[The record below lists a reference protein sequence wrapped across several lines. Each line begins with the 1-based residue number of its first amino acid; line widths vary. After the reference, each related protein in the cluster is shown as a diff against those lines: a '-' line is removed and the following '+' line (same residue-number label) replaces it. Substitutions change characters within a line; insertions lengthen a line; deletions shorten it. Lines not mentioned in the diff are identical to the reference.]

1 VRNAGLALILAI
13 VLGISG
19 ISTRTAPSTTATTSQ
34 PPAPTFPG
42 DTWQRV
48 ANPTKAGWSKAG
60 LDSVQALISRM
71 NSSAMVVVEHGKIVY
86 SYGDVTAQSYLASV
100 RKSILSMLYGIE
112 IARGHIDTAKTLAQ
126 LGIDDLGGL
135 SPREREATIQ
145 DLLGA
150 RSGVYH
156 IASYAGDLLSEAP
169 PRGSQ
174 KHGTY
179 QLYSNWDFNALG
191 TIFEHETQ
199 RNIYDA
205 LQEDLARPIRMQDF
219 RRDLQKK
226 EGDSTRSIHPAYPIF
241 LTTRDM
247 ARIGLL
253 MLHDGNWNGRQI
265 VPREWVAKSTSAIT
279 PVSQLNPSIIR
290 RGRVGYGYLWW
301 VLDGPW
307 NTGPYEGAY
316 SGFGAIGQ
324 YITVIPKLDIV
335 VAHKTIP
342 RPPDYPSVSDEQYF
356 ALLDRVIAARTRA
369 TPKPRLPTMAPYDLV
384 IANARIVDGT
394 GAAASPGYIAITGRH
409 IVRVSRERIPRD
421 SALRVIDAKGHVLAP
436 GFIDMHAHLEPLLT
450 MPDAKSA
457 AMQGITLA
465 LGGPDGGG
473 PWPFGAYLD
482 SADRA
487 GLGIN
492 VAYLTGH
499 NSIRREVMGTANRA
513 PTPDELARMTTMV
526 GQAMHEG
533 AFGMST
539 GLRYIPGFYS
549 KTDEVVALS
558 KVAAD
563 SGGIYTSHLREE
575 GLGLFEGVGEA
586 LEIGRQAHIPIV
598 LTHHKAIG
606 QKMWGK
612 STVTLHMVDSA
623 RAAGTD
629 VMIDQYPYTAS
640 STSLDVLVAPWAL
653 EGGRAE
659 LKKRLENPVLKDSI
673 TRGVVDYL
681 VNDRGGGDVRRVQFA
696 NVAWDHTLDG
706 KTLYDW
712 ATRKGIDPT
721 PEKTAPL
728 VLEGVLN
735 GGASMVFHVIDEG
748 DVRRIM
754 AHPMTMIGSD
764 GRLSRPGEGVPHP
777 RNYGTFPRVLGE
789 YVRNQHVLTLEQAVN
804 KMTGMSAK
812 RLGLTDRGCIRAG
825 CFADITVFDPA
836 TVIDK
841 GTFTEPH
848 QYPVGI
854 DWVIV
859 NGTPVVAEGKFTD
872 ARPGRVLRHEPR
884 RAN

>member
-1 VRNAGLALILAI
+1 VRIVRLVGFIVVPLCASFSANRDAREASATKQPLA
-13 VLGISG
+13 
-19 ISTRTAPSTTATTSQ
+19 T
-34 PPAPTFPG
+34 TFPG

-48 ANPTKAGWSKAG
+48 PDPTRVGWNKAG
-60 LDSVQALISRM
+60 LDSVQTLISRM
-71 NSSAMVVVEHGKIVY
+71 NSSAMVVVEHGRIVY
-86 SYGDVTAQSYLASV
+86 SYGDLTAQSYLASV

-112 IARGHIDTAKTLAQ
+112 IARGHIDTSRTLAA
-126 LGIDDLGGL
+126 LGIDDVGGL
-135 SPREREATIQ
+135 SAREKEATIQ

-156 IASYAGDLLSEAP
+156 IASYPGDFLAEAP

-179 QLYSNWDFNALG
+179 QLYSNWDFNVLG
-191 TIFEHETQ
+191 TIFEQETK
-199 RNIYDA
+199 RNVFDA
-205 LQEDLARPIRMQDF
+205 LQQDLAVPLHMQDF
-219 RRDLQKK
+219 RRDLQRK

-253 MLHDGNWNGRQI
+253 MLHNGNWNGKQI
-265 VPREWVAKSTSAIT
+265 VPRDWVAKSTGIIT
-279 PVSQLNPSIIR
+279 PVTQLNPSIIR
-290 RGRVGYGYLWW
+290 RNRVGYGYLWW
-301 VLDGPW
+301 IFDGPW

-316 SGFGAIGQ
+316 TGMGAVGQ
-324 YITVIPKLDIV
+324 YITVIPKLDLV

-342 RPPDYPSVSDEQYF
+342 RANVPGVSDRQYL
-356 ALLDRVIAARTRA
+356 ALLDRVIAARTG
-369 TPKPRLPTMAPYDLV
+369 TMPGPKPPTMAPYDVV
-384 IANARIVDGT
+384 ITNARIVDGT
-394 GAAASPGYIAITGRH
+394 GAPAFAGDVAITGRQ
-409 IVRVSRERIPRD
+409 IVRVSTERIPRD

-436 GFIDMHAHLEPLLT
+436 GFIDMHAHLDPLMN

-457 AMQGITLA
+457 AMQGVTLA

-473 PWPFGAYLD
+473 PWPFGTYLD

-499 NSIRREVMGTANRA
+499 NTIRREVMGTANRA
-513 PTPDELARMTTMV
+513 PTPDELARMTQMV

-533 AFGMST
+533 AFGLST

-640 STSLDVLVAPWAL
+640 STSLDVLVPPWAL
-653 EGGRAE
+653 EGGRTE

-681 VNDRGGGDVRRVQFA
+681 LNDRGGGDVKRVQFA

-712 ATRKGIDPT
+712 AVRKGIQPT

-789 YVRNQHVLTLEQAVN
+789 YVRVQHVLTLEQAVN

-812 RLGLTDRGCIRAG
+812 RLGLTNRGCIRAG

-836 TVIDK
+836 TIADK

-872 ARPGRVLRHEPR
+872 ARPGRVLKHLTPR
-884 RAN
+884 P